1 MGLKKRINIQYM
13 LLTLLAIIATVAISS
28 VVFYELIKKEVVGDL
43 KTYTKVCIIISEMS
57 VLMNY
62 F

>member
-28 VVFYELIKKEVVGDL
+28 VVFYELIKKGSRRRFKDI
-43 KTYTKVCIIISEMS
+43 Y
-57 VLMNY
+57 
-62 F
+62 

>member
-43 KTYTKVCIIISEMS
+43 KTYTD
-57 VLMNY
+57 LMHGR
-62 F
+62 

>member
-28 VVFYELIKKEVVGDL
+28 VVF
-43 KTYTKVCIIISEMS
+43 
-57 VLMNY
+57 MNL
-62 F
+62 

>member
-28 VVFYELIKKEVVGDL
+28 VVFY
-43 KTYTKVCIIISEMS
+43 
-57 VLMNY
+57 
-62 F
+62 